1 MLFQPVG
8 FAGGITPWMRVAG
21 ARSLLVMK
29 KQQKHSNHS
38 SAQPEPMYE
47 DPFYGHSEWVDA
59 ELKQAVAQENRR
71 EAQHSG
77 KTIRRPRKV
86 SRTMGT

>member
-1 MLFQPVG
+1 
-8 FAGGITPWMRVAG
+8 
-21 ARSLLVMK
+21 
-29 KQQKHSNHS
+29 
-38 SAQPEPMYE
+38 MYE

-59 ELKQAVAQENRR
+59 ELKHAVAQEDRR

-86 SRTMGT
+86 ARTMGT

>member
-1 MLFQPVG
+1 MNRAG
-8 FAGGITPWMRVAG
+8 FTPCGIAPWFLSRCGVKIA
-21 ARSLLVMK
+21 LMK

-47 DPFYGHSEWVDA
+47 DPFYGHSEWVDP

-77 KTIRRPRKV
+77 KTIRRPHKV
-86 SRTMGT
+86 ARTMGT

>member
-1 MLFQPVG
+1 MGL
-8 FAGGITPWMRVAG
+8 GGTGNMH
-21 ARSLLVMK
+21 VMK
-29 KQQKHSNHS
+29 KQQKHSSHS
-38 SAQPEPMYE
+38 TAQPQPMYE

-77 KTIRRPRKV
+77 KTIRRPHKV
-86 SRTMGT
+86 ARTMGS